1 MSAFKDIYVI
11 AICLL
16 AFALPLPQ
24 LYVNIAVAVF
34 IVGSLIDFYRKRDF
48 VSPLNSILILPI
60 AFYVLHLIGLT
71 YTDDLKAGFN
81 NIQTKLSF
89 LIFPLLLSK
98 STPINHVLK
107 KVKFFFIAGCVAV
120 CIYDIVTAII
130 QYRLT
135 KNMDVFYYI
144 SFSKTMHV
152 QYFTIYLNMAIIF
165 LIDGIFNSDDF
176 RFKNQK
182 AFYLILIVFFIL
194 NITLLAS
201 RLATVVSYIT
211 VLLYFMLKI
220 KASGKFLKYSLYGLL
235 LILLIVFFDYFSLK
249 NVNRFE
255 QVERFLH
262 ENENY
267 FDFTKKEYNSTTLRI
282 PLWINAYQVIESNPL
297 TGVGTGDSRAELD
310 SVFLKNKFQYA
321 YQNHFDPHNQYLQ
334 TGVILGLAGLT
345 LLLTMFLVPLYYSI
359 RYRHYQFICLLIIFM
374 FNMLTE
380 SIFER
385 QAGIMF
391 FSFFYSLFSI
401 QIIEEMKK
409 QQLPATE

>member
-1 MSAFKDIYVI
+1 MSAFKNIYVI

-24 LYVNIAVAVF
+24 PYINIAVAVF
-34 IVGSLIDFYRKRDF
+34 IAGSLIDFYRKRDF
-48 VSPLNSILILPI
+48 ESPLNSILILPI

-81 NIQTKLSF
+81 NVQTKLSF

-98 STPINHVLK
+98 STPINNVLK
-107 KVKFFFIAGCVAV
+107 KLKIFFIAGCAAV
-120 CIYDIVTAII
+120 CIYDIVTAIM

-176 RFKNQK
+176 RFKHQK
-182 AFYLILIVFFIL
+182 SFYLILIVFFIL

-220 KASGKFLKYSLYGLL
+220 KTSGKFLKYSLYGLL

-267 FDFTKKEYNSTTLRI
+267 FDFTKRNTTA
-282 PLWINAYQVIESNPL
+282 PLSE
-297 TGVGTGDSRAELD
+297 
-310 SVFLKNKFQYA
+310 FLS
-321 YQNHFDPHNQYLQ
+321 
-334 TGVILGLAGLT
+334 G
-345 LLLTMFLVPLYYSI
+345 
-359 RYRHYQFICLLIIFM
+359 
-374 FNMLTE
+374 
-380 SIFER
+380 
-385 QAGIMF
+385 
-391 FSFFYSLFSI
+391 
-401 QIIEEMKK
+401 
-409 QQLPATE
+409 